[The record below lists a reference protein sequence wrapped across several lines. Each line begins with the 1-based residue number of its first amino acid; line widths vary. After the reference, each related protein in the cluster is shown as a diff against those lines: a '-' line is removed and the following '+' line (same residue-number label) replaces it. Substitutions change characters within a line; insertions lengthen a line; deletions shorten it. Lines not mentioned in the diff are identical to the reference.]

1 PVSKADEKRAHDSES
16 LWDTQVKPALDSQVI
31 IPDIKTLTQ
40 ALHERIES
48 AARMLPLPEEDV
60 APAHESSSSE
70 TDVLENFP
78 NRVYQTPGL
87 H

>member
-1 PVSKADEKRAHDSES
+1 
-16 LWDTQVKPALDSQVI
+16 
-31 IPDIKTLTQ
+31 Q

-78 NRVYQTPGL
+78 TRVYQTPGL
-87 H
+87 QG

>member
-1 PVSKADEKRAHDSES
+1 MIVR
-16 LWDTQVKPALDSQVI
+16 LFWDTQVKPALSSQVT

-60 APAHESSSSE
+60 APAQESNSSE
-70 TDVLENFP
+70 PDVLDNFT
-78 NRVYQTPGL
+78 RQVYQTPGL